1 MSKRK
6 IPNLYIT
13 LKEGTDFNM
22 VKENPQ
28 VQQVIYKN
36 VVDGIEEAIK
46 ANKLEATVVELNSTG
61 NYITL
66 DQTNWGKSLERA
78 QTYFL
83 ELEEYETCV
92 EIQKLIELINSYGT
106 KRLHRKTSRSN
117 KSNNRS
123 SKYSKTS
130 KKDGQ

>member
-28 VQQVIYKN
+28 VQQVIYKS
-36 VVDGIEEAIK
+36 VVDGIEEVVK
-46 ANKLEATVVELNSTG
+46 TNKLEATVVELNSTG

-66 DQTNWGKSLERA
+66 DQTNWEKSLERA

-83 ELEEYETCV
+83 ELEEYETCAG
-92 EIQKLIELINSYGT
+92 IQKLIESINSYGT
-106 KRLHRKTSRSN
+106 KRLHRKTSRTN
-117 KSNNRS
+117 KPNNRS

-130 KKDGQ
+130 KKD

>member
-1 MSKRK
+1 MNKRK

-36 VVDGIEEAIK
+36 VVEGIEDAIK
-46 ANKLEATVVELNSTG
+46 TNKAEATVVELNSTG
-61 NYITL
+61 NYIML
-66 DQTNWGKSLERA
+66 GKLSWEKSLERA

-83 ELEEYETCV
+83 NLEEYETCAT
-92 EIQKLIELINSYGT
+92 IQKLIESINSYGT
-106 KRLHRKTSRSN
+106 QRLHRKTSRSN
-117 KSNNRS
+117 KSNNRN

-130 KKDGQ
+130 KKDE